1 MCFGVISPRYMGS
14 TLRAIP
20 ARTEDKEKF
29 RQKEGKIVLPDD
41 WFHFSISAQACANY
55 SLGHIALKLVKL

>member
-20 ARTEDKEKF
+20 ARMEEKEKF
-29 RQKEGKIVLPDD
+29 RQKEGRTVLPK
-41 WFHFSISAQACANY
+41 FSFIFQF
-55 SLGHIALKLVKL
+55 